1 MMVHI
6 HCCVGCRSDTTANES
21 WRVCRAAKTLLYYF
35 YELNPT
41 LYGWLS
47 MYLKEHEIP
56 RDGNWDDVS
65 GETFLRE
72 MLMTPIEETR
82 WGKQVVRLF
91 FFLSNLLP
99 WTQL

>member
-1 MMVHI
+1 MHGI
-6 HCCVGCRSDTTANES
+6 
-21 WRVCRAAKTLLYYF
+21 CRAAKTLLYYF
-35 YELNPT
+35 FELNPT

-56 RDGNWDDVS
+56 RDGSWDDVS

-82 WGKQVVRLF
+82 WGQQVVRLR
-91 FFLSNLLP
+91 SNY
-99 WTQL
+99 T

>member
-1 MMVHI
+1 MHGI
-6 HCCVGCRSDTTANES
+6 
-21 WRVCRAAKTLLYYF
+21 CRAAKTLLYYF
-35 YELNPT
+35 FELNPT

-56 RDGNWDDVS
+56 RDGSWDDVS

-82 WGKQVVRLF
+82 WGQQVVRLR
-91 FFLSNLLP
+91 SNYTRIDFIACKSCSLCGVVIIVLDYDYN
-99 WTQL
+99 Q